1 MKWVD
6 MKGVGHPILL
16 FSGETARIGCVIE
29 QHTDKI
35 VNREMHKVPI
45 LIYLNNLQ
53 GFSLSGRRRHK
64 LSDGRG
70 RDIDEDYA
78 FWVCTSDS
86 LSSSQIEG
94 DWNLVLFTYFSRP
107 VFFDT

>member
-1 MKWVD
+1 M
-6 MKGVGHPILL
+6 
-16 FSGETARIGCVIE
+16 IE

-53 GFSLSGRRRHK
+53 GFSLSGRGRHK

-94 DWNLVLFTYFSRP
+94 DWNLVFVYILGSRP